1 MDEARSTALSIGL
14 IDESHRRKTPRA
26 LELTGT
32 RDLDLELGWWR
43 YSAGRSGRQGEPQLL
58 DQRGSNLIWDSVSL
72 LFQSRLIHKIRFRYS
87 LLDLEI
93 ILLGEIANMDL
104 ILVVVPSCCVLKSFT
119 FDPVDLNSSIFLD
132 CSEISIVK
140 LLWIVIENYEVFDGN
155 NAELWI
161 VAYGLHV
168 TFSYLDLWLLF
179 ASN

>member
-1 MDEARSTALSIGL
+1 
-14 IDESHRRKTPRA
+14 
-26 LELTGT
+26 
-32 RDLDLELGWWR
+32 
-43 YSAGRSGRQGEPQLL
+43 
-58 DQRGSNLIWDSVSL
+58 
-72 LFQSRLIHKIRFRYS
+72 
-87 LLDLEI
+87 LDLEI

-168 TFSYLDLWLLF
+168 TFSYFDLWLLF